1 MIRRLI
7 PVALVSASTFAVA
20 LPEAEG
26 DFSWGGRTAHPAVVN
41 PVMGNED
48 GSVLSL
54 RGEWE
59 FSTQGRTLG
68 RNGIWQ
74 PFYKA
79 KTWPEARTIQ
89 VPGCWEAQGVG
100 EPGNGECWDAVWD
113 HNAKPIRHKHM
124 GNGWYRKTVTIP
136 AAWKGKRVWLK
147 VGGVKSVGWFWVNDR
162 QVALVDNY
170 CGTYKYEVTDLVT
183 PGSNATVVALVKND
197 VPSRKGLFSAMHR
210 WGGIY
215 RDVEFEATPPSF
227 IDDVWVRG
235 LFDEKAAEVHV
246 TVGGSRSCA
255 TAKTGGS
262 QLVATANPAG
272 AINCAPPV
280 VRVTIDG
287 RAVEQTIKPSNH
299 QTVKLPLA
307 DFRPWSPEHPNLYT
321 ARVDLVENGQVIQT
335 RHERFGVRK
344 FKVRGKEFYLNGKPF
359 YVRGFGDDHVY
370 PMTGLTPPD
379 RDLHRAHL
387 AKARAAGFNFVRL
400 HTHTE
405 LPEYYE
411 AADELGIMIE
421 PELPY
426 YSDSPTEGFAFDPK
440 RDVTELWRN
449 FRRHPSF
456 AVYSMGNEGS
466 FGPTLDARL
475 HAYVKAMD
483 PDRLKINQDCQ
494 SEKINPPEAADYLGG
509 PIKPWPRGSFNPERP
524 FVTHEYLNLC
534 IKCDSRDEARYTGVW
549 MPPATRKGRADWL
562 AKFGLDHTWGD
573 RLQDAQNALQRHYQQ
588 QGVEAARS
596 DPYCDGHIFW
606 TIVDVVVGQG
616 NPCFYTAQGLF
627 NPFWEPKRG
636 GFSPEEFARFNSP
649 SCILLDVPD
658 TKRVFAS
665 GDTLA
670 ADFLFANYDEPLK
683 GASLTWR
690 LDLGGSRSCATAT
703 PGGSRSCATA
713 DAQERV
719 PPVGGSLPI
728 GEIPLGPARKV
739 ATANITFPDVAKPT
753 KATLTATVGGGTPT
767 LPECRGCASVSN
779 SWDFWVFPR
788 RAKHDG
794 SAIAVA
800 PQFRAALEKRYD
812 GLLPAS
818 EAARA
823 KVVVAAYGTPL
834 AAEALARGQRVVT
847 LAGTNGKPNVSLGWW
862 WMGRQVGTALANHP
876 ALTSLPHEGVLS
888 PLLFRLVLDSGKPM
902 PYAGL
907 AQDDMLIVG
916 EGGSLCYL
924 YLAQGNVGPG
934 KALMAFG
941 LNLLADTPE
950 AAAFLDGLVDYAAS
964 DRFAPKSRVEMSAL
978 PSLNGW
984 GKTVRAG
991 DSTDNPGDVMEGY
1004 SRMAISRARA
1014 GQTDLVWETLPV
1026 PPDVRTRPTYEFT
1039 FAGGMGYPQ
1048 QPQAAFA
1055 LSLNGKKII
1064 DIPQIVWKD
1073 HEWKGKDCVLRYAR
1087 EKSTEELGRFTLT
1100 VPSSLLAPGKP
1111 ATLCVT
1117 AEDKGSR
1124 RWFAV
1129 MEP

>member
-1 MIRRLI
+1 
-7 PVALVSASTFAVA
+7 
-20 LPEAEG
+20 
-26 DFSWGGRTAHPAVVN
+26 VN
-41 PVMGNED
+41 PVMGNEE
-48 GSVLSL
+48 GSVVSL

-59 FSTQGRTLG
+59 FTPFAGNLG
-68 RNGIWQ
+68 RNGIWK
-74 PFYKA
+74 PFYKE
-79 KTWPEARTIQ
+79 KTWPGVRPIQ
-89 VPGCWEAQGVG
+89 VPACWEAQGVG
-100 EPGNGECWDAVWD
+100 DPGMGDSWDQKGD

-124 GNGWYRKTVTIP
+124 GSGWYRKTVKIP

-147 VGGVKSVGWFWVNDR
+147 VGGVKSAGWFWVNDR

-170 CGTYKYEVTDLVT
+170 CGTYKYDVTDLVT
-183 PGSNATVVALVKND
+183 PGEDAKVVVQACNT

-210 WGGIY
+210 WGGLY
-215 RDVEFEATPPSF
+215 RDVEFEATPQTF
-227 IDDVWVRG
+227 IDDAWVRG

-246 TVGGSRSCA
+246 EVCA
-255 TAKTGGS
+255 NAARGAPQTC
-262 QLVATANPAG
+262 QL
-272 AINCAPPV
+272 
-280 VRVTIDG
+280 RVTIDG
-287 RAVEQTIKPSNH
+287 RVVEQTLKPSNS
-299 QTVKLPLA
+299 QTLKLPLA

-344 FKVRGKEFYLNGKPF
+344 FEVRGKEFCLNGKPF

-440 RDVTELWRN
+440 RDVTELYEH

-588 QGVEAARS
+588 QGVEAARA

-665 GDTLA
+665 GDTLS
-670 ADFLFANYDEPLK
+670 ADFLFANYDAPLK
-683 GASLTWR
+683 DATLEWSLKT
-690 LDLGGSRSCATAT
+690 GGSRSCT
-703 PGGSRSCATA
+703 
-713 DAQERV
+713 
-719 PPVGGSLPI
+719 
-728 GEIPLGPARKV
+728 
-739 ATANITFPDVAKPT
+739 TANT
-753 KATLTATVGGGTPT
+753 
-767 LPECRGCASVSN
+767 
-779 SWDFWVFPR
+779 
-788 RAKHDG
+788 
-794 SAIAVA
+794 
-800 PQFRAALEKRYD
+800 
-812 GLLPAS
+812 
-818 EAARA
+818 
-823 KVVVAAYGTPL
+823 
-834 AAEALARGQRVVT
+834 
-847 LAGTNGKPNVSLGWW
+847 
-862 WMGRQVGTALANHP
+862 
-876 ALTSLPHEGVLS
+876 
-888 PLLFRLVLDSGKPM
+888 
-902 PYAGL
+902 
-907 AQDDMLIVG
+907 
-916 EGGSLCYL
+916 
-924 YLAQGNVGPG
+924 
-934 KALMAFG
+934 
-941 LNLLADTPE
+941 
-950 AAAFLDGLVDYAAS
+950 
-964 DRFAPKSRVEMSAL
+964 
-978 PSLNGW
+978 
-984 GKTVRAG
+984 
-991 DSTDNPGDVMEGY
+991 
-1004 SRMAISRARA
+1004 
-1014 GQTDLVWETLPV
+1014 
-1026 PPDVRTRPTYEFT
+1026 
-1039 FAGGMGYPQ
+1039 
-1048 QPQAAFA
+1048 
-1055 LSLNGKKII
+1055 
-1064 DIPQIVWKD
+1064 
-1073 HEWKGKDCVLRYAR
+1073 
-1087 EKSTEELGRFTLT
+1087 
-1100 VPSSLLAPGKP
+1100 
-1111 ATLCVT
+1111 
-1117 AEDKGSR
+1117 
-1124 RWFAV
+1124 
-1129 MEP
+1129 

>member
-1 MIRRLI
+1 MIRQFV
-7 PVALVSASTFAVA
+7 PVALVSMGAFAAA

-41 PVMGNED
+41 PVCGNEA

-79 KTWPEARTIQ
+79 KTWGDARTIQ

-100 EPGNGECWDAVWD
+100 EPGDGECWDAIWD

-215 RDVEFEATPPSF
+215 RDVEFEATPQTF
-227 IDDVWVRG
+227 IDDAWVRG
-235 LFDEKAAEVHV
+235 LFNGRKAEVKV
-246 TVGGSRSCA
+246 KVEGEGRRRNVVLRATVEGE
-255 TAKTGGS
+255 KTE
-262 QLVATANPAG
+262 LK
-272 AINCAPPV
+272 I
-280 VRVTIDG
+280 
-287 RAVEQTIKPSNH
+287 PSPSPSSSSSPSSSPSPSYF
-299 QTVKLPLA
+299 TLEVPLA

-321 ARVDLVENGQVIQT
+321 ARVDLVEGGQVVQT
-335 RHERFGVRK
+335 RRERFGVRK
-344 FKVRGKEFYLNGKPF
+344 FEVRGKEFYLNGKPF

-440 RDVTELWRN
+440 RDVTELYEH

-534 IKCDSRDEARYTGVW
+534 IKCDSRDEALYTGVW

-588 QGVEAARS
+588 QGVEAARA

-665 GDTLA
+665 GDTLS
-670 ADFLFANYDEPLK
+670 ADFLFAHFGDAPLK

-690 LDLGGSRSCATAT
+690 LDLGGSRSY
-703 PGGSRSCATA
+703 ATA

-719 PPVGGSLPI
+719 PPAGRLPI

-739 ATANITFPDVAKPT
+739 ATADITFPDVAKPT

-767 LPECRGCASVSN
+767 LPECRGCPTVSN
-779 SWDFWVFPR
+779 SWDFWVFPK
-788 RAKHDG
+788 RAKRDG

-812 GLLPAS
+812 GLLPATD
-818 EAARA
+818 AARA
-823 KVVVAAYGTPL
+823 KVVVAAYGSPL
-834 AAEALARGQRVVT
+834 AAEALARGQRVIT
-847 LAGTNGKPNVSLGWW
+847 LAGMNGKPNVSLGWW
-862 WMGRQVGTALANHP
+862 WMGRQVGTALAKHP
-876 ALTSLPHEGVLS
+876 ALAALPHEGVLS
-888 PLLFRLVLDSGKPM
+888 PLLFRLVLDSGRPL
-902 PYAGL
+902 PYAGV
-907 AQDDMLIVG
+907 AQDDMLVVG

-924 YLAQGNVGPG
+924 YLAQGNVGSG
-934 KALMAFG
+934 KAVMAFG

-964 DRFAPKSRVEMSAL
+964 DRFAPKSRVEMATL

-984 GKTVRAG
+984 GRTIRAG
-991 DSTDNPGDVMEGY
+991 DMSDSPGDVMEGY
-1004 SRMAISRARA
+1004 SRMVISRARA
-1014 GQTDLVWETLPV
+1014 GHTELVWETLPS
-1026 PPDVRTRPTYEFT
+1026 PQDVRARPTYDFV

-1055 LSLNGKKII
+1055 LSLNGKKVI
-1064 DIPQIVWKD
+1064 DIPTIVWDD
-1073 HEWKGKDCVLRYAR
+1073 HEWKGNGCVLRYVR
-1087 EKSTEELGRFTLT
+1087 EKSTDELGRFTLT
-1100 VPSSLLAPGKP
+1100 VPSSLLEPGKP
-1111 ATLCVT
+1111 ATLGVT
-1117 AEDKGSR
+1117 AEAKDSR